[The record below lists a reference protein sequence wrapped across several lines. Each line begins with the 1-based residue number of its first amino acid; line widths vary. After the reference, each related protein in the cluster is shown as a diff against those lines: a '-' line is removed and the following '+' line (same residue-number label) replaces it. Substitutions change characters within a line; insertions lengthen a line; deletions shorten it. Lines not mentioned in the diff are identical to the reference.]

1 MENTKETVEI
11 LNDLIEINNDRVKG
25 FEKALSDVESGEELK
40 AVFTEKIGESHRLKM
55 QLAKEVEALGADA
68 EAGTSFSGTLHRN
81 WLDLKAKFTGHSEHS
96 ILEDCEFGEDAILK
110 AYKSAIADE
119 HLPAYLRDTLNDQLV
134 VLQASHDEIKELRDS
149 TVE

>member
-1 MENTKETVEI
+1 MENTTETVGI
-11 LNDLIEINNDRVKG
+11 LNDLIQINNDRVKG
-25 FEKALSDVESGEELK
+25 FEKALTDTEGDNELK
-40 AVFTEKIGESHRLKM
+40 AIFAEKIAESHRFRAELGR
-55 QLAKEVEALGADA
+55 EVEVLGGDA

-110 AYKSAIADE
+110 AYKDAIADE
-119 HLPAYLRDTLNDQLV
+119 HLPAYLRDTLNNQLE
-134 VLQASHDEIKELRDS
+134 VLQASHDEIKALRDS